1 MRFFGKMI
9 NTGTYVRLLRHL
21 GIALLFAPEPF
32 TTPFGVAFVLAA
44 RQLSKR
50 HEASVNN
57 RLRGMVRYYLA
68 HSGHPSDYVDDESGA
83 PGAVKR
89 PSLGKARPILGQI
102 TGSRSIEAN
111 PSVRRGRQE
120 MREKRASRPSP
131 HYRYGDGRPST
142 STGTQKVIRHTIDME
157 WLSQRYEGA
166 GTVAHSSWM
175 TTSGGEGGV
184 THHSINMGLLSG
196 EGETGGAGRGKEKPH
211 IVDMSQL
218 RKRYGSVM
226 GYTAPVDALRNN
238 NHYYD
243 ILSKRN
249 VIGGY

>member
-1 MRFFGKMI
+1 MA
-9 NTGTYVRLLRHL
+9 NTGTYVRLLKHL
-21 GIALLFAPEPF
+21 GIALMFAPEPF
-32 TTPFGVAFVLAA
+32 TTPLGVAFILTA
-44 RQLSKR
+44 RHLSKK

-57 RLRGMVRYYLA
+57 HLRDTVRYYLT
-68 HSGHPSDYVDDESGA
+68 HTGHPGDYAGGVSSA
-83 PGAVKR
+83 PSPSKR
-89 PSLGKARPILGQI
+89 PRLSEERPILGQI

-175 TTSGGEGGV
+175 TTSGGVEGV

-226 GYTAPVDALRNN
+226 GYTAPVDALRDN

>member
-1 MRFFGKMI
+1 MA
-9 NTGTYVRLLRHL
+9 NTRTYVRLLKHL
-21 GIALLFAPEPF
+21 GIALIFAPEPF
-32 TTPFGVAFVLAA
+32 TTPLGVAFILTA
-44 RQLSKR
+44 RHLSKK

-57 RLRGMVRYYLA
+57 HLRDTVRYYLT
-68 HSGHPSDYVDDESGA
+68 HTGHPGDYADGVSSA
-83 PGAVKR
+83 PNPSKR
-89 PSLGKARPILGQI
+89 PRLSEERPILGQI

-175 TTSGGEGGV
+175 TTSGGVEGV

-226 GYTAPVDALRNN
+226 GYTAPVDALRDN